1 MGCAPSQGQIVD
13 NDHLLQE
20 IEHLK
25 SRQTSQ
31 SEEIAKLQE
40 ENERL
45 RLSRVNDGFDGH
57 EIGNGNPDEEALVK
71 EIEKLKI
78 SQTVK
83 NKELKNLKE
92 EINTLRKN
100 NDGDKSLS
108 KRLAGLKEENQRLKK
123 DLANKEVA
131 LKAQVIRH

>member
-20 IEHLK
+20 IEYLK

-123 DLANKEVA
+123 DLANKEVT